1 MTILRAH
8 AKVNLDLRVGARRP
22 DGFHEVRSL
31 IQSIDL
37 ADSVSVDLAEDDEVS
52 VGGDT
57 ELVADEDNLAWRAV
71 EAVRRAS
78 SSVARFAVHLE
89 KHIPVAA
96 GLGGGSADAAA
107 TLVATAGLVGVGER
121 QVRALAPGLG
131 SDVPVCLTGGSV
143 LVEGRGEVLTRVQL
157 PGDYHLAVVTPP
169 FPLSTKD
176 VFDAWDRLDGPHGP
190 ALEASALPPGLREYG
205 PLVNDLVPAALVVR
219 PELGDWIAECSRV
232 WGQEAMVTGSGPTV
246 FGFFVTRDEADDAAL
261 AVDGRFGAAASPV
274 DRGWDGTPGGTLPP
288 PPWGVV

>member
-1 MTILRAH
+1 MTILSAH
-8 AKVNLDLRVGARRP
+8 AKVNLDLRVRARRS

-37 ADSVSVDLAEDDEVS
+37 ADSVSVDLAEDDAVS

-57 ELVADEDNLAWRAV
+57 DLGADEDNLAWRAV

-78 SSVARFAVHLE
+78 SSLARLAVHLD
-89 KHIPVAA
+89 KRIPVAA

-107 TLVATAGLVGVGER
+107 ALVATAGLLGVGER

-143 LVEGRGEVLTRVQL
+143 LVEGRGEVLTPVQL
-157 PGDYHLAVVTPP
+157 PSDYHLAVVTPP
-169 FPLSTKD
+169 FSLSTKE
-176 VFDAWDRLDGPHGP
+176 VFAAWDRLDGPHGP
-190 ALEASALPPGLREYG
+190 SLDGSALPPGLREYG

-219 PELGDWIAECSRV
+219 PDLGDWVAECSRV
-232 WGQEAMVTGSGPTV
+232 WGQEAMMTGSGPTV
-246 FGFFVTRDEADDAAL
+246 FGFFVTADEADDAVL
-261 AVDGRFGAAASPV
+261 AIDGRFGAAASPV
-274 DRGWDGTPGGTLPP
+274 DRGWDGSPGGTLPA